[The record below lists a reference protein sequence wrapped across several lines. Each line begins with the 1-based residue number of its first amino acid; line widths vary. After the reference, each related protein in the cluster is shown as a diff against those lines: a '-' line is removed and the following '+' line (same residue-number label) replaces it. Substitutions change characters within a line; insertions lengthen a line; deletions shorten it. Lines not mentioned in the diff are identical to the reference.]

1 MGPTAAAVG
10 RRRAQVWAPLGVG
23 ALGRV
28 AIRLARRMQ
37 RLGTEGA
44 FEVLARARG
53 LEAEGRQI
61 LHLEIGEPDFPT
73 PDNISEVAIEAIRSG
88 ATHYTPAAGLLA
100 AREAVARS
108 VGQRQGREVA
118 ADEVVLT
125 PGSKFV
131 VLYALMAVLEPGDE
145 VIVPDPGYPAYA
157 SQVSFL
163 GGRPVP
169 VRLREE
175 DGFRLD
181 LEQLA
186 GLIGPRTR
194 ALVLNSPHNP
204 TGGVLTGSDLETIAA
219 LAMEHDLIVITD
231 EIYSHLLYEGRHQS
245 IMSLPGMAERTVLMD
260 GLSKTYAMCGWRLG
274 YAVAPTLLAEQIE
287 RLMINTASCAATFT
301 QIAAIEAL
309 GTESSALAVER
320 MVAAFRARR
329 ALMVEG
335 LNAMPGVRCASPAG
349 AFYVFPNIE
358 ATGRDERDL
367 AEELLVEAGV
377 AVLPG
382 TAFGEAGKGFLRL
395 AYTQREEDL
404 QLALERMGNHLA
416 SRR

>member
-1 MGPTAAAVG
+1 M
-10 RRRAQVWAPLGVG
+10 GVG
-23 ALGRV
+23 ALARV

-53 LEAEGRQI
+53 LEAEGRKI

-118 ADEVVLT
+118 TDEVVLT

-186 GLIGPRTR
+186 ALIGPRTR

-204 TGGVLTGSDLETIAA
+204 TGGVLTGPDLETIAA

-231 EIYSHLLYEGRHQS
+231 EIYSHLLYEGRHRS
-245 IMSLPGMAERTVLMD
+245 IMSVPGMAERTVLMD

-274 YAVAPTLLAEQIE
+274 YAVAPTVLAEQIE

-335 LNAMPGVRCASPAG
+335 LNAMPGVRCANPAG

-382 TAFGEAGKGFLRL
+382 TAFGGAGKGFLRL

-404 QLALERMGNHLA
+404 KLALERMGNHLA